1 MRTDR
6 FIAFGVVCALALA
19 ALPLARA
26 GEVLDSVKSRGVLR
40 CGVSEGIAGFSQK
53 DTSGRWQG
61 LDVDF
66 CRAVAAAV
74 LGDGE
79 RVEFVPLRSSTRFPA
94 LEARQIDLLVRN
106 TTWTLAREAVLKV
119 QFPAILFYDGQ
130 GFMVPAASGIV
141 GLEQLKDAT
150 VCVEK
155 GTNHGRNLERYTA
168 ASGLTFKTLV
178 LDSAHDVAAAFFT
191 GRCAAYSSDASQ
203 LAAAR
208 LSAPGATDD
217 YVILP
222 ERISREPLAPVV
234 WGGDPQWTT
243 VVRWVLYALLI
254 AEDEG
259 LTRAN
264 VAAKTAAGE
273 GVIAWLTS
281 QEFKLI
287 GKALVLAPGWA
298 ARAVQAVG
306 NYAEVYDRNVG
317 AASPLKIERGLNR
330 LWTQGGL
337 MYPPP
342 ID

>member
-1 MRTDR
+1 MRADR
-6 FIAFGVVCALALA
+6 FIALGLVFALLWATP
-19 ALPLARA
+19 PLAQA

-40 CGVSEGIAGFSQK
+40 CGVSEGIAGFSQQ

-61 LDVDF
+61 LDADF

-94 LEARQIDLLVRN
+94 LEARQIDLLARN

-130 GFMVPAASGIV
+130 GFMVPTASGIV
-141 GLEQLKDAT
+141 GLDRLKDAT

-168 ASGLTFKTLV
+168 ASGLAFKPLV
-178 LDSAHDVAAAFFT
+178 LDSAHDVAAAFFS

-208 LSAPGATDD
+208 LAAPGGPDG
-217 YVILP
+217 YIILP

-264 VAAKTAAGE
+264 VAAKSAAGE
-273 GVIAWLTS
+273 GAIAWLTS
-281 QEFKLI
+281 QEYKLI

-298 ARAVQAVG
+298 QRAVQAVG

-317 AASPLKIERGLNR
+317 SASPLKIERGPNR